1 MNDTQKKFLKRLFLI
16 SFLIL
21 FVVVFFLGIIFEQV
35 WAKVVFL
42 LAFFGYFSFLIFYFV
57 CSFIN
62 DWRIMGVLTPKE
74 YKIYKK
80 YKPFS
85 SGSAPEVYANKCK
98 DPEIKLVYN
107 KAATAKRITIFDS

>member
-1 MNDTQKKFLKRLFLI
+1 MNDTQKEFLKRLSLI

-21 FVVVFFLGIIFEQV
+21 LVVVFFLGVIFEQV
-35 WAKVVFL
+35 WAGVVLL
-42 LAFFGYFSFLIFYFV
+42 LAFFGYFCFVIFYFV

-74 YKIYKK
+74 YKIYKA

-85 SGSAPEVYANKCK
+85 SGSAPEVFANKCK
-98 DPEIKLVYN
+98 DPEVKLVYN
-107 KAATAKRITIFDS
+107 KAAIAKRITIFDN

>member
-1 MNDTQKKFLKRLFLI
+1 MNDTQKEFLKNLSLI
-16 SFLIL
+16 SFLFLLVII
-21 FVVVFFLGIIFEQV
+21 FFLGIIFEQA
-35 WAKVVFL
+35 WAGVVL
-42 LAFFGYFSFLIFYFV
+42 LLVFFGMSCFLILYWV

-74 YKIYKK
+74 YKIYKA

-98 DPEIKLVYN
+98 DPEIKRIYN
-107 KAATAKRITIFDS
+107 KAATAKRITIFDD

>member
-1 MNDTQKKFLKRLFLI
+1 MNDTQKEFLKRLSLI

-21 FVVVFFLGIIFEQV
+21 LVVVFFCGVAFEQV
-35 WAKVVFL
+35 WTEVVFL
-42 LAFFGYFSFLIFYFV
+42 LAFFGLLGFLTLYWV

-74 YKIYKK
+74 YKIYKA

-85 SGSAPEVYANKCK
+85 SGSAPGIYANKCH
-98 DPEIKLVYN
+98 DPEVKRIYN